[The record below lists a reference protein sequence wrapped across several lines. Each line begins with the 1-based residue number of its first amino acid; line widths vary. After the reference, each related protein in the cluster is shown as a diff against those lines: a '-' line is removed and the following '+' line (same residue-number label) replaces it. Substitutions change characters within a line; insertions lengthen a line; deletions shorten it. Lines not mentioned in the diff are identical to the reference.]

1 MECEYSFQCLGEKA
15 EYACVAP
22 ENHQECAQ
30 YRDFSVKAKQRD
42 IKSSYLRTMVE
53 GIGRAQKAA
62 RADDLA
68 LQYNARAMDF
78 VMKKLGV

>member
-1 MECEYSFQCLGEKA
+1 MSECEYSLQCLGEKA

-42 IKSSYLRTMVE
+42 IEVHYIKTKVMLPDMDLYN
-53 GIGRAQKAA
+53 
-62 RADDLA
+62 DDA
-68 LQYNARAMDF
+68 LLCEAINKMRR
-78 VMKKLGV
+78 